1 MGFTVQSVLQNNSV
15 VVCDAK
21 DTPVQPKDN
30 VILLL
35 NVPGKQYS
43 VATRV
48 EAIDTKAGSPPTIV
62 VDKRILDQISPGDNV
77 DILKYG
83 VPFAEKINIAL
94 PHTTRIFDG
103 DWTPNVRQPLEGKII
118 DYGNTVTLLIPF
130 ESGPVTITGKIAT
143 TIPKCP
149 VCVGPQTKVFLKKY
163 QPKELDA
170 LVVEGQREKE
180 QRARILFEELKA
192 KSLEGVA
199 ALKSDVTAYVGD
211 NYPFKE
217 TEPKAVFHALVGI
230 FTGYK
235 ALESPHESETP
246 GSYVGYATFVYQ
258 DGLTI
263 KNVMEAHVIASGHS
277 GNVQVGVYS
286 RDQRESRAMLD
297 ILYKKITGLQF
308 GLKQR
313 AETAEAKCPNCGANL
328 PIDKADA
335 EGFVKCDAC
344 KERSVLP
351 KRLRH

>member
-1 MGFTVQSVLQNNSV
+1 M
-15 VVCDAK
+15 
-21 DTPVQPKDN
+21 QPKDN

-35 NVPGKQYS
+35 NVPGRQYS
-43 VATRV
+43 VATRID
-48 EAIDTKAGSPPTIV
+48 AINTQAGSPATIV
-62 VDKRILDQISPGDNV
+62 VDKRILDLISPGDSV

-94 PHTTRIFDG
+94 PQTTRIFDG
-103 DWTPNVRQPLEGKII
+103 DWTPNVRQPLEGKVI
-118 DYGNTVTLLIPF
+118 DYGNTISVLVPF
-130 ESGPVTITGKIAT
+130 ESGPITITGKIAS

-163 QPKELDA
+163 PTKELDSIVA
-170 LVVEGQREKE
+170 EGQKEKE
-180 QRARILFEELKA
+180 QRARVLFEELKA

-199 ALKSDVTAYVGD
+199 ALKSDVTAFVGD

-217 TEPKAVFHALVGI
+217 TEPKAVFQSLMGI

-235 ALESPHESETP
+235 TLEPPHESLTNE
-246 GSYVGYATFVYQ
+246 SYVAFATFVHQ
-258 DGLTI
+258 DGLLI

-286 RDQRESRAMLD
+286 RDSSDSRAMLD

-313 AETAEAKCPNCGANL
+313 AETMESKCPNCGANL
-328 PIDKADA
+328 PIDKADV
-335 EGFVKCDAC
+335 EGFVKCDSC

>member
-1 MGFTVQSVLQNNSV
+1 MIVGGSK
-15 VVCDAK
+15 DA
-21 DTPVQPKDN
+21 PVQPKDN

-35 NVPGKQYS
+35 NVPGRQYS
-43 VATRV
+43 VATRID
-48 EAIDTKAGSPPTIV
+48 AIDSTMSGSPPTIV
-62 VDKRILDQISPGDNV
+62 VDKRILDLISPGDCV

-103 DWTPNVRQPLEGKII
+103 DWTPNVRQLLEGKVI
-118 DYGNTVTLLIPF
+118 DYGNTVTLLVPF
-130 ESGPVTITGKIAT
+130 ESGPITITGKIAT

-149 VCVGPQTKVFLKKY
+149 VCVGPQTKVFMKKY
-163 QPKELDA
+163 KPQELDA

-180 QRARILFEELKA
+180 QRARILFEELKV
-192 KSLEGVA
+192 KSLEVVA
-199 ALKSDVTAYVGD
+199 ALKSDVTAFVGD

-235 ALESPHESETP
+235 PVQAPHENETSE
-246 GSYVGYATFVYQ
+246 SYVAYATFVYQ
-258 DGLTI
+258 EGLTI
-263 KNVMEAHVIASGHS
+263 KNVMEAHVVASGHS

-286 RDQRESRAMLD
+286 RNPKDSRVMLD
-297 ILYKKITGLQF
+297 ILHKKIEGLKF

-313 AETAEAKCPNCGANL
+313 AESAESKCPNCGADL
-328 PIDKADA
+328 PLDEADA
-335 EGFVKCDAC
+335 EGMVKCAAC
-344 KERSVLP
+344 KKRAILP